1 MTNTNLVALNAFR
14 ALANLAPFA
23 DWRAGRH
30 AAPLAAFETEYAVAA
45 ANIAED
51 IAVAKANE
59 QANDTTEV
67 VADAPVTKRNLY
79 KQMPKYIPS
88 KVESPLAFVH
98 GFLNAHADMK
108 RKDAML
114 ALVEDH
120 GVNFATARTQYQK
133 WFANRRA
140 AAAVAA
146 AQANAPKAKRTRK
159 AKNPPVDA

>member
-14 ALANLAPFA
+14 ALADLAPFA

-30 AAPLAAFETEYAVAA
+30 AAPLAAYEAEYSASAVAA
-45 ANIAED
+45 IADLDAE
-51 IAVAKANE
+51 IAAAAAVNAAAEIVAV
-59 QANDTTEV
+59 EV
-67 VADAPVTKRNLY
+67 EVAPVTKRNLY
-79 KQMPKYIPS
+79 KQMPKYVPS

-98 GFLNAHADMK
+98 GFLNANANMK

-133 WFANRRA
+133 WFANRKA
-140 AAAVAA
+140 AAS
-146 AQANAPKAKRTRK
+146 APATTV
-159 AKNPPVDA
+159 PPVDA